1 MNRKSELICN
11 ICKLILKDPVSLPC
25 SHAVC
30 IGHLR
35 DGTVKNGSIQCLKCE
50 KDFDVPRSG
59 FEANSALA
67 NLLANES
74 HLNDEEKSIKCAIQ
88 GLIKQLEQLQ
98 GSINLKR
105 DEMELANCNH
115 FIEIRRQ
122 IDIQREELKAKIDEI
137 ALKLIAQVKERENAY
152 NRQIKQTISGIV
164 ELDIH
169 QMRQTLALEF
179 RKSNLLIENVKFQL
193 KRVFNYW
200 AIFA

>member
-1 MNRKSELICN
+1 M
-11 ICKLILKDPVSLPC
+11 
-25 SHAVC
+25 
-30 IGHLR
+30 
-35 DGTVKNGSIQCLKCE
+35 

-88 GLIKQLEQLQ
+88 DLIKQLEQLQ
-98 GSINLKR
+98 GSVNLKR

-137 ALKLIAQVKERENAY
+137 ALKLIAQVRERKCIQPQNKANNIRHSRIRHSSNESN
-152 NRQIKQTISGIV
+152 IGI
-164 ELDIH
+164 
-169 QMRQTLALEF
+169 
-179 RKSNLLIENVKFQL
+179 
-193 KRVFNYW
+193 
-200 AIFA
+200 